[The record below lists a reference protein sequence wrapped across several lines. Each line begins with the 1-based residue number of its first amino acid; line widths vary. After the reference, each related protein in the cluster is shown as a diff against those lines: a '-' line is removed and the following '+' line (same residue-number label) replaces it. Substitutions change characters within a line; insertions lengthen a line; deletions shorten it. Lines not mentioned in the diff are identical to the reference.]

1 MRTKGLLAVS
11 GLLIGGLA
19 LTAVVA
25 GQALPPD
32 VRLPMHWNAAG
43 EVDGWGSKWAALLAP
58 VALGIIIPAILA
70 GAGRFVPRGDAMER
84 SAGLV
89 RIAWL
94 GTIGLAWTI
103 ELMVLAVAFRWP
115 VAPVRML
122 LIAMGLFLAAL
133 GNQFGKSRPMWLIGI
148 RTPWTM
154 DDPDVWIATHRL
166 GENCSSWRGRS
177 GSPPACSAFTDGMWC
192 PCSWRSCSWRLSSLS
207 SGPTCCG
214 VGQRVPGGVRIAIR
228 WRDRCFYCSGR
239 ANRPAPTSIR

>member
-166 GENCSSWRGRS
+166 GGKLFVVAGAIWLAAGLFGFYGRQVVPMLVAVMLVAAFVPVVWSYVLWRRTARS
-177 GSPPACSAFTDGMWC
+177 G
-192 PCSWRSCSWRLSSLS
+192 R
-207 SGPTCCG
+207 
-214 VGQRVPGGVRIAIR
+214 GQDSNPVA
-228 WRDRCFYCSGR
+228 
-239 ANRPAPTSIR
+239 